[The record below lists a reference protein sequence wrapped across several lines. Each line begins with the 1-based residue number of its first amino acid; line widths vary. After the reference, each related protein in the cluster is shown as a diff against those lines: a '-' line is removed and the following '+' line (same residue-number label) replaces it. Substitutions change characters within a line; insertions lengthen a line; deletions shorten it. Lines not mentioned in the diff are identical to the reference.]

1 MDNGNG
7 ISPNAKRIL
16 WAGFMAILAEGV
28 GFSVRAGILG
38 DWGKQFGFTQTE
50 LGEITGGGHERK
62 KTHQT
67 NEEGGARPDI
77 YYDEK

>member
-50 LGEITGGGHERK
+50 LGE
-62 KTHQT
+62 
-67 NEEGGARPDI
+67 
-77 YYDEK
+77 